1 RATDAACRRPSHRG
15 GRARR
20 RDRRGV
26 HRGRGRPGAVGGDPG
41 HHALAGGAHGVLG
54 DPRGRVPHGA
64 VDRRQLGAAAPRAV
78 HGRPHRRVLAGARH
92 RLARRGRVVADRH
105 VLGADVQSRAG
116 CRAARCAIA
125 RGAGGGG
132 EALGRQRR
140 ALLHHRADHLDARH
154 RPPGRVHRRSD
165 LLPRERRLRA
175 GRLVVDA
182 ALGEVAAAHCRRGLR
197 RQRRTPVHP
206 RRSARALCAGARGP
220 HVTAR
225 TGAALHPHH
234 AGGVCKVRVGWR
246 NTGETRVSR
255 SRPGGRG
262 LSVRAPAAI
271 HPAVPP
277 QETRMFRNRLS
288 ALLLVAALALPHAAA
303 APVAAQALAEARAA
317 SRWADA
323 IAQGRATVAAV
334 MAEHGI
340 PGLSVAVLVD
350 GAVVWS
356 EGFGYANIE
365 HRVPVTPLTRLRIG
379 SVSKPVTAAALG
391 KLVEQGRLDL
401 DAPVQRYVPSFP
413 EKRWPITTRQLAG
426 HLAGIRHYRGDE
438 FLSRDR
444 YETVLDGLAIF
455 QDDSLLFEPGT
466 RYSYSSYGWNLI
478 SAVIEGAAGEPFLAY
493 MQREVF
499 DPLGLRSIVAE
510 HTDSIIAH
518 RASFYE
524 RDRETSRVL

>member
-1 RATDAACRRPSHRG
+1 
-15 GRARR
+15 
-20 RDRRGV
+20 
-26 HRGRGRPGAVGGDPG
+26 
-41 HHALAGGAHGVLG
+41 
-54 DPRGRVPHGA
+54 
-64 VDRRQLGAAAPRAV
+64 
-78 HGRPHRRVLAGARH
+78 
-92 RLARRGRVVADRH
+92 
-105 VLGADVQSRAG
+105 
-116 CRAARCAIA
+116 
-125 RGAGGGG
+125 
-132 EALGRQRR
+132 
-140 ALLHHRADHLDARH
+140 
-154 RPPGRVHRRSD
+154 
-165 LLPRERRLRA
+165 
-175 GRLVVDA
+175 
-182 ALGEVAAAHCRRGLR
+182 
-197 RQRRTPVHP
+197 
-206 RRSARALCAGARGP
+206 
-220 HVTAR
+220 
-225 TGAALHPHH
+225 
-234 AGGVCKVRVGWR
+234 
-246 NTGETRVSR
+246 
-255 SRPGGRG
+255 
-262 LSVRAPAAI
+262 
-271 HPAVPP
+271 
-277 QETRMFRNRLS
+277 MFRNRLS

-303 APVAAQALAEARAA
+303 APVAAQALAEAPAA

-524 RDRETSRVL
+524 RDRETGRVLNAPYVDNSYKWAGGGFISNTEDLVRFGWAHLDGGFLRPATVEALFTPLRTTSGEATNYGLGWSSGTDSAGRRWVGHTGGSVGARAVLLVYPDHRVVVAALANLGTAPMSPEFAGRLAAPFIPGT